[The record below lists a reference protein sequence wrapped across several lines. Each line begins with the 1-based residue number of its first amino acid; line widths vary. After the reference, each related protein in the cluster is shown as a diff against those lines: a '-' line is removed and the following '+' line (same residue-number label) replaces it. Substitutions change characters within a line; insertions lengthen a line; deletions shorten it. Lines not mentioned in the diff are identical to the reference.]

1 MVDKKYLLTS
11 EQMASFAARGFLRFD
26 ELIPNDVNERA
37 MKEIDAGVPAA
48 AAGTPLSQCYPEPS
62 TLGEILRSPEIEGII
77 YSLVGPDPL
86 FDHQAVHVRE
96 PNEDSAQHMH
106 GDSTIDLRMHFD
118 IQLMYFPHDVPIEMG
133 GTLLVPGSQYRR
145 INEMDIARY
154 QNIVGQIS
162 MVCKAGTILVL
173 HHGIWH
179 CGRQNKSDKRR
190 YMFKV
195 RLNPAVRQL
204 RLWNTDDLDES
215 VNKQTPIFSKETP
228 KDGIQAIL
236 SSYEPWFEEGTKRLE
251 ILNHIKM
258 WRFLTG
264 DDNFDAH
271 YWMTRL
277 ENMPENRVVSGFGFR
292 SNF

>member
-37 MKEIDAGVPAA
+37 MKEIDAGVAAA

-251 ILNHIKM
+251 ILNRIKF
-258 WRFLTG
+258 WRFITG

-277 ENMPENRVVSGFGFR
+277 ENMPENRVSSGFGFR